1 MSVGGFTLGSV
12 IIPGAATQAPR
23 ECEGAASAGEGPAGE
38 GLAGERLA
46 RLRLVDPDEAVETRP
61 DGQDVDTRSSG
72 GRDAN
77 GRGVS
82 GPGVNGPGVNGRGV
96 SGPGVNGPGVREQGP
111 NEQGP
116 DEQGLDERGA
126 SRRGVN
132 GRELDGPWGER
143 RLGRE
148 LAGWGGPDLRGGG
161 GLGSLGETELSRVE
175 FVVVD
180 LETTG
185 WSPEVAAITEIAAVR
200 VTGAGAVGWGARRG
214 GGTGTRRSD
223 GAGHA
228 NGRGERAGHG
238 RRRGNARDDRDGQ
251 AEGARRDGQAEGARR
266 DGQAEGARRD
276 GQAEGA
282 RQEGRAGGRREF
294 VRLGEFA
301 SLVDPGVP
309 VPPGIAELTGIND
322 SMLAAAPR
330 LGAVLPRLLEFSRGC
345 VLVAH
350 NAPFDLRFLV
360 AASTDCGV
368 AWPGF
373 TVLDTVM
380 LARRVMDPDEVAD
393 CKLGTLAGFFG
404 ARTTPS
410 HRALADARATADV
423 LSWLVRRL
431 EHRGIR
437 TIQQLS
443 AWPDVVA

>member
-1 MSVGGFTLGSV
+1 VGGFTLGSV
-12 IIPGAATQAPR
+12 IIPGAATREPR
-23 ECEGAASAGEGPAGE
+23 GGEAAASAGAAPIGEAPAGE
-38 GLAGERLA
+38 VPGGEALAGEGPGGEVPGGERLA
-46 RLRLVDPDEAVETRP
+46 RLRLVGADELAETRP
-61 DGQDVDTRSSG
+61 GGQR
-72 GRDAN
+72 
-77 GRGVS
+77 
-82 GPGVNGPGVNGRGV
+82 VNGRG
-96 SGPGVNGPGVREQGP
+96 
-111 NEQGP
+111 
-116 DEQGLDERGA
+116 
-126 SRRGVN
+126 
-132 GRELDGPWGER
+132 LDGPWGER

-148 LAGWGGPDLRGGG
+148 LAGWGGPDLRGGAD
-161 GLGSLGETELSRVE
+161 LGRLGETELSQVE

-200 VTGAGAVGWGARRG
+200 VTGAGAVGWG
-214 GGTGTRRSD
+214 S
-223 GAGHA
+223 
-228 NGRGERAGHG
+228 
-238 RRRGNARDDRDGQ
+238 RRRGNGTRPGM
-251 AEGARRDGQAEGARR
+251 
-266 DGQAEGARRD
+266 
-276 GQAEGA
+276 
-282 RQEGRAGGRREF
+282 GGRREF

-301 SLVDPGVP
+301 SLVNTGVA
-309 VPPGIAELTGIND
+309 VPPGIAELTGITD

-404 ARTTPS
+404 ARTAPS